1 MRTEAMAVVGGAV
14 LVVSSCNPPTAPMQ
28 YRPRGIQAVLVGA
41 SDIATCTSPGTAA
54 TASVLDTIP
63 GTVFTAGDNLADS
76 SGTYQRCFDPYWGRQ
91 KDRMFATLGERD
103 YTNGTADAAFDYFGT
118 HAGPRGRG
126 YYSFDLAGGG
136 WHVVVLN
143 TTGFVDI
150 SAGSEQLRWLRDDLA
165 AAARRNRSRSTPR
178 DLSTSPVCTIAM
190 FDRRRFFQGGWG
202 KAESL
207 KPLWTVLYQAGVEFV
222 VNGHDHFYERY
233 APQNPDGV
241 RDPARGIRQF
251 IVGTGGRWLE
261 RFTTPAPN
269 VEVRNNTT
277 WGVMKFTLAEGK
289 YSWQFVPAAVG
300 GGTFTDS
307 GTGTCH

>member
-1 MRTEAMAVVGGAV
+1 VKTEAVVLVGGV
-14 LVVSSCNPPTAPMQ
+14 ILVVSSSCNTPTEPMQ
-28 YRPRGIQAVLVGA
+28 YRPRSIQGVLVGA

-54 TASVLDTIP
+54 TARLLDTIP

-76 SGTYQRCFDPYWGRQ
+76 SGTYERCFAPYWGRQ
-91 KDRMFATLGERD
+91 LSRMAVTLGERD
-103 YTNGTADAAFDYFGT
+103 YVDGSASAAFDYFGA

-126 YYSFDLAGGG
+126 FYSFDVGT

-143 TTGFVDI
+143 TTGYVDV
-150 SAGSEQLRWLRDDLA
+150 SANSEQLRWLRADLA
-165 AAARRNRSRSTPR
+165 AAAKRNLSRSTPR
-178 DLSTSPVCTIAM
+178 DLSSPPVCTVAL

-207 KPLWTVLYQAGVEFV
+207 KPLWTVLYQYGVELAI
-222 VNGHDHFYERY
+222 NGHDHFYERY

-241 RDPARGIRQF
+241 RDPVRGVRQF

-261 RFTTPAPN
+261 QFTTPAAN
-269 VEVRNNTT
+269 VEVRNNKT
-277 WGVMKFTLAEGK
+277 WGVLKVTLAEGK
-289 YSWQFVPAAVG
+289 YAWQFVPAA